1 MVLLMMVMTKTGQK
15 TLLSGISTLVADTQG
30 VERRGQTLQGEGKR
44 VGLMIVASVLS
55 DLAIVNACI
64 VAGHGGV
71 DHVVARVV
79 HGDAQVNTGR
89 ARIVRQDIGGGLS

>member
-1 MVLLMMVMTKTGQK
+1 MVLLMMMMTKTGQK

-55 DLAIVNACI
+55 YLAVVNACI
-64 VAGHGGV
+64 AGHGGV